1 MTTERILKFSV
12 LNLCAAYIAVLSV
25 LIPLAAPAQQTGTGN
40 PFLPKKHVAA
50 VGPDTPLF
58 LPAVAYDSGGFD
70 AASVAVADVNGDGKL
85 DIIVANQCGNSSNCF
100 YYLFGFDGTVAVLLG
115 NGDGTFQPPLA
126 YASGGETP
134 VSVAVADVNGDG
146 KPDIIVAN
154 KCASGTNCNSGTG
167 SVGILLGNGDGT
179 FQAAATYNSG
189 GVFAVS
195 LALADFNGDGKTD
208 LAVAHSA
215 GADNSCC
222 NSPAL
227 GVLLGNGD
235 GTFQPAI
242 MYGKGG
248 ETSVAVG
255 DVNGDRSQD
264 LVVTSF
270 ADPGVDGVEIFLGN
284 GNGTFQAPVVYD
296 TGAPFPYRV
305 AIADLNGDGKLDL
318 VVDHTVSDARLDSL
332 LGILLGRGDGTFQ
345 APVIYDSGVNPA
357 VSVAVSDV
365 DRDGRP
371 DLLVAGDSGLGV
383 LLGNSDGTFQPALTY
398 GSGGQLATSV
408 LAADV
413 NGDGKPD
420 LVAGNVYASNSLNG
434 AVGVLLNN
442 AVALNSTTTTLT
454 SSLNPSTYGQLVTFT
469 AHVISNSGTPAGT
482 VILRNG
488 LTTVGSGTL
497 TNGSAA
503 ITVSSLPVGADSITA
518 AYQGGGGFAPSTS
531 TPLAQTVSKATT
543 ATALAS
549 SLNPAGTNQSI
560 SFTATVT
567 GQFGG
572 AATGSVAF
580 VSGSQTLGTATLSGN
595 HATLTT
601 SFSATGTYSISAK
614 YNGDGNN
621 AGSTSPTLS
630 QAIIASTTTALTSS
644 LNPSV
649 VGQAVTF
656 TATVTSPAGAP
667 PNGELITFK
676 NGSAVL
682 GTAALSG
689 GIASLTTSSLAAG
702 VYTITA
708 TYGGDANFTASTSPG
723 LRQVVNSAS
732 KSATSTTL
740 SSSLNPSTYGQSVT
754 WKATVTTSGP
764 VPPTGSVTFSW
775 STYTIGSATL
785 NSSGIAT
792 LTKSNLN
799 VYTYPL
805 VAVYKGD
812 SSNLGSTSAILN
824 QVVKQATSAA
834 TVTSSPN
841 PSIQGQAVTFTA
853 KITSPTVVPTGPVT
867 FTLGNT
873 VLGTVQLSGGKAT
886 FTTSRLP
893 VGTDTVTVTYPW
905 NSNIASS
912 SASIAQVVN
921 Q

>member
-1 MTTERILKFSV
+1 M
-12 LNLCAAYIAVLSV
+12 
-25 LIPLAAPAQQTGTGN
+25 
-40 PFLPKKHVAA
+40 
-50 VGPDTPLF
+50 
-58 LPAVAYDSGGFD
+58 
-70 AASVAVADVNGDGKL
+70 
-85 DIIVANQCGNSSNCF
+85 
-100 YYLFGFDGTVAVLLG
+100 
-115 NGDGTFQPPLA
+115 
-126 YASGGETP
+126 
-134 VSVAVADVNGDG
+134 
-146 KPDIIVAN
+146 
-154 KCASGTNCNSGTG
+154 
-167 SVGILLGNGDGT
+167 
-179 FQAAATYNSG
+179 
-189 GVFAVS
+189 
-195 LALADFNGDGKTD
+195 
-208 LAVAHSA
+208 
-215 GADNSCC
+215 
-222 NSPAL
+222 
-227 GVLLGNGD
+227 
-235 GTFQPAI
+235 
-242 MYGKGG
+242 
-248 ETSVAVG
+248 
-255 DVNGDRSQD
+255 
-264 LVVTSF
+264 
-270 ADPGVDGVEIFLGN
+270 
-284 GNGTFQAPVVYD
+284 
-296 TGAPFPYRV
+296 
-305 AIADLNGDGKLDL
+305 
-318 VVDHTVSDARLDSL
+318 
-332 LGILLGRGDGTFQ
+332 
-345 APVIYDSGVNPA
+345 
-357 VSVAVSDV
+357 
-365 DRDGRP
+365 
-371 DLLVAGDSGLGV
+371 
-383 LLGNSDGTFQPALTY
+383 
-398 GSGGQLATSV
+398 
-408 LAADV
+408 
-413 NGDGKPD
+413 
-420 LVAGNVYASNSLNG
+420 
-434 AVGVLLNN
+434 
-442 AVALNSTTTTLT
+442 
-454 SSLNPSTYGQLVTFT
+454 
-469 AHVISNSGTPAGT
+469 
-482 VILRNG
+482 
-488 LTTVGSGTL
+488 
-497 TNGSAA
+497 
-503 ITVSSLPVGADSITA
+503 GADSITA

-649 VGQAVTF
+649 VSQAVTF

-785 NSSGIAT
+785 NSSGIAI

-886 FTTSRLP
+886 FTTSTLP